1 MVPIL
6 NPKSTKPWYKSKTI
20 WGIILIAIGEAL
32 EQLEIQGA
40 EILVLI
46 GIILAAIGRFLANS
60 RLTLK

>member
-1 MVPIL
+1 MNDLSQVE
-6 NPKSTKPWYKSKTI
+6 KTKPWYKSKTI
-20 WGIILIAIGEAL
+20 WGVILIAIGQAL

-46 GIILAAIGRFLANS
+46 GIILAAVGRFLANS

>member
-1 MVPIL
+1 MVPIADPE
-6 NPKSTKPWYKSKTI
+6 NTKPWYKSKTI
-20 WGIILIAIGEAL
+20 WGVILIAIGQAL

>member
-1 MVPIL
+1 MVLIS
-6 NPKSTKPWYKSKTI
+6 NSENTKPWYKSKTI
-20 WGIILIAIGEAL
+20 WGIILIAIGQAL

>member
-20 WGIILIAIGEAL
+20 WGVILIALGQAL
-32 EQLEIQGA
+32 EKQEIQGA
-40 EILVLI
+40 EILVLV

>member
-1 MVPIL
+1 MVPIP
-6 NPKSTKPWYKSKTI
+6 NPESTKPWYKSKTI
-20 WGIILIAIGEAL
+20 WGVILIALGQAL
-32 EQLEIQGA
+32 EKQEIQGA

>member
-1 MVPIL
+1 MVPIP
-6 NPKSTKPWYKSKTI
+6 NPEHTKPWYKSKTI

-32 EQLEIQGA
+32 GELEIQGA
-40 EILVLI
+40 EILILI

>member
-1 MVPIL
+1 MVAMP
-6 NPKSTKPWYKSKTI
+6 NPENTKPWYKSKTI
-20 WGIILIAIGEAL
+20 WGVILIALGQAL